1 MKRHDTHLLSD
12 ESGNELKDGK
22 DAHKYCFNNSNN
34 SSNFSEEKLISKKSE
49 HNSPKYLNINHLNQ
63 NINNVYKDK
72 NDVTKKDI
80 SIISTKEL
88 EDIFCKE
95 NYNINNSQKKK
106 KPKNNKYFIKL
117 KKLKLN
123 NENNEEIIDYFLTY
137 NLALRND
144 YIDKKIVKNRN
155 CISLNNKE
163 KIIYKNNRAKF
174 TKSKNLDDFKEKE
187 ILYFFYNDDSEGNK
201 KLQKVIN
208 IINKTKLQLLKVS
221 NSNFTIRTKNKKI
234 KKKKNLPLL
243 PKNNNKTNRNNNNYN
258 INDNFDREVKI
269 RKVNY
274 SKIINHLN
282 SIKLRKEN
290 RITLNNKKLILK
302 SNNTLNITLKNQL
315 AQTPS
320 QSTNLKSNKKNEKT
334 ELLYNLYIGKQK
346 NGNNKIQRV
355 KSTKSE
361 SLFENKQKH
370 SMWVSMNNYP
380 DHKKYEHIH
389 NNEKENRNLIQ
400 KLYKIKSGDS
410 NKNYNIHFGN
420 NDNCPLC
427 QAIEQKRN
435 EKIKKLGIFQM
446 NQNVGTGNEK
456 SKNSWQKRR
465 VYSALSRILTNR
477 QKKKRNS
484 DNFNGI
490 NITRNRSR
498 SKYRSKSKNK
508 SKSKENKSKINLNN
522 GNIFK
527 KIDSKKDLIKS
538 NNTIFRKLNINRS
551 NYLQNNYS
559 TTNKFFNTKNQSVKF
574 N

>member
-221 NSNFTIRTKNKKI
+221 NSNFTKRLVCNCAQESQNAYSFLTGYATEYLDIRIDSETSERGQHLIGVCMVKGETAPEQYIPYGYKI
-234 KKKKNLPLL
+234 PVTCGGETTNIYIGDTPLGTGQTVTGAQTGVAI
-243 PKNNNKTNRNNNNYN
+243 PTVSGTNTLSVGTTVQPSGVSINANPDMPTPLERYLFSKFI
-258 INDNFDREVKI
+258 INDE
-269 RKVNY
+269 
-274 SKIINHLN
+274 
-282 SIKLRKEN
+282 
-290 RITLNNKKLILK
+290 
-302 SNNTLNITLKNQL
+302 
-315 AQTPS
+315 
-320 QSTNLKSNKKNEKT
+320 
-334 ELLYNLYIGKQK
+334 
-346 NGNNKIQRV
+346 
-355 KSTKSE
+355 
-361 SLFENKQKH
+361 
-370 SMWVSMNNYP
+370 
-380 DHKKYEHIH
+380 
-389 NNEKENRNLIQ
+389 
-400 KLYKIKSGDS
+400 
-410 NKNYNIHFGN
+410 
-420 NDNCPLC
+420 
-427 QAIEQKRN
+427 
-435 EKIKKLGIFQM
+435 
-446 NQNVGTGNEK
+446 
-456 SKNSWQKRR
+456 
-465 VYSALSRILTNR
+465 
-477 QKKKRNS
+477 
-484 DNFNGI
+484 
-490 NITRNRSR
+490 
-498 SKYRSKSKNK
+498 
-508 SKSKENKSKINLNN
+508 
-522 GNIFK
+522 
-527 KIDSKKDLIKS
+527 
-538 NNTIFRKLNINRS
+538 
-551 NYLQNNYS
+551 
-559 TTNKFFNTKNQSVKF
+559 
-574 N
+574 